1 MFARK
6 IYHNNVSQALVEVF
20 SMFQGFAMTMILI
33 VCSIKVL
40 LFFKDNVLTAAIRS
54 FVIGLWDRTPLDL

>member
-40 LFFKDNVLTAAIRS
+40 LFFKDNVLTAALRS
-54 FVIGLWDRTPLDL
+54 FVMGLWDRTPLEM